1 VKVEHFHPAY
11 GGDRVQQPVS
21 GRKGQRRYWRNDDAA
36 AAVPVRRNAALTR
49 DRSILYGGRH
59 GHYLTPI
66 WLNINQKCLYIY
78 MRIEEYQ
85 LLYT

>member
-1 VKVEHFHPAY
+1 MKVEHFHLAY

-21 GRKGQRRYWRNDDAA
+21 GRKGQRRYWRND

-49 DRSILYGGRH
+49 DRSILYGGGGH

-66 WLNINQKCLYIY
+66 WLNINQKCLY
-78 MRIEEYQ
+78 
-85 LLYT
+85 LYIL